1 MLRFGALVCLA
12 SLLGGCGDY
21 TRTTR
26 AARDEFYAGQF
37 SEAAKRLEEG
47 AYQEGTDQLLFLF
60 DRATAL
66 HHASDYEQSIKDF
79 EIAEK
84 LAELKDYTS
93 VSSEVATLVTND
105 KILPYKGEDFEKV
118 LISQYQALNYLML
131 GKYEDAL
138 VECRRVNHKLHI
150 MISQGKRKFRLN
162 PMASYL
168 AAMMYEDQR
177 QWDHAYIDYQA
188 VYKLTP
194 DFPYLGEDLYRLAW
208 KNNIRDHMER
218 WAREYNLSADD
229 QKRIRETA
237 ALPEIVIIVENGRSP
252 EKVPH
257 QNWHALP
264 KYVPRQNPVSYARVL
279 VNGVEQGRSYTL
291 FDVEKTA
298 IQDLDEKYGGLI
310 AKRVGG
316 VVAKEVLAD
325 QVGKRTDPILG
336 ALLRIGMHAADQADL
351 RSWLTLPR
359 DFQVYRA
366 RVAPGEMYKLAIQP
380 RALSGAE
387 AVSSTQNIEKIIHF
401 ENQKK
406 NQRVFFHVRV
416 L

>member
-1 MLRFGALVCLA
+1 MMRFGALVFLA

-21 TRTTR
+21 TRATR
-26 AARDEFYAGQF
+26 AARDEFYSGQF
-37 SEAAKRLEEG
+37 ADAAKRLEEG
-47 AYQEGTDQLLFLF
+47 AHEEGVDQLLFLF

-66 HHASDYEQSIKDF
+66 HHAGDYEQSIKEF
-79 EIAEK
+79 EVAEK
-84 LAELKDYTS
+84 LAEIKDYTS
-93 VSSEVATLVTND
+93 LSSEAATFVTND
-105 KILPYKGEDFEKV
+105 KILAYKGEDFEKV

-138 VECRRVNHKLHI
+138 VECRRVNHKLQM

-168 AAMMYEDQR
+168 AAMMYENER
-177 QWDHAYIDYQA
+177 EWDHAYIDYQA
-188 VYKLTP
+188 VHKLAP

-229 QKRIRETA
+229 QKRIRESA
-237 ALPEIVIIVENGRSP
+237 ALPEIVVIVENGRAP

-257 QNWHALP
+257 HNWYALP
-264 KYVPRQNPVSYARVL
+264 KFVPRYNPVDYARVT
-279 VNGVEQGRSYTL
+279 VNGAEKGRSYTL

-298 IQDLDEKYGGLI
+298 IQDLDEKYAGLI

-325 QVGKRTDPILG
+325 QVGKRTDPIVG

-359 DFQVYRA
+359 DFQVYRL
-366 RVAPGEMYKLAIQP
+366 RVPPGEMYKVVIQP
-380 RALSGAE
+380 RTSSDVLAP
-387 AVSSTQNIEKIIHF
+387 SSTQNIEKIVHF